1 MHRSIVVGVCVL
13 SMWLVSGTAAAQT
26 DDSSIQIGGL
36 VTGAVSGEF
45 EGTDLGVGGLFAW
58 RPSPLF
64 GLEAEFNVYPGD
76 FNDSPAFS
84 GGRTE
89 GLFGATV
96 GPRLGRVR
104 PFVKV
109 RPGFLRYAEASE
121 PFACILIFPPPL
133 NCTLGAG
140 KTVFALDL
148 GGGLEFYPSRR
159 TFVRVDAGDRVVRY
173 EGPALST
180 EFERIEESFYS
191 HDFRF
196 SFGGGVRF

>member
-1 MHRSIVVGVCVL
+1 MNRSIVVCVCAL
-13 SMWLVSGTAAAQT
+13 SVWLVSRTASAQT
-26 DDSSIQIGGL
+26 DDSAIQIGGQ

-45 EGTDLGVGGLFAW
+45 EGTDVGFGGLFGW

-64 GLEAEFNVYPGD
+64 SLEAEVNVYPGD
-76 FNDSPAFS
+76 FNDTPAFS
-84 GGRTE
+84 GGRVE

-96 GPRLGRVR
+96 GPRLGQVR

-140 KTVFALDL
+140 ATVFALDL
-148 GGGLEFYPSRR
+148 GGGLEFYPSAR

-173 EGPALST
+173 EGPALSSD
-180 EFERIEESFYS
+180 FERIDESFYS

-196 SFGGGVRF
+196 SFGAGLRF

>member
-1 MHRSIVVGVCVL
+1 MNRSLVVCVCVL
-13 SMWLVSGTAAAQT
+13 SLWLMPGTAAAQT
-26 DDSSIQIGGL
+26 DDSSVHIGGQL
-36 VTGAVSGEF
+36 TGAVSGEF

-58 RPSPLF
+58 RPSSLF
-64 GLEAEFNVYPGD
+64 GLEAEINVYPGD
-76 FNDSPAFS
+76 FNGTPAFS
-84 GGRTE
+84 GGRLE

-133 NCTLGAG
+133 HCTLGAG

-148 GGGLEFYPSRR
+148 GGGIEFYPSPR
-159 TFVRVDAGDRVVRY
+159 TFVRADAGDRVLRY
-173 EGPALST
+173 EGPALSSS
-180 EFERIEESFYS
+180 FEAIEESFYS

-196 SFGGGVRF
+196 SIGAGVRF